1 MRKLFRELIS
11 KNNNI
16 DEQAYVGVVSFYMM
30 IIVLL
35 VDVVTGILARE
46 LIIKEWIFE
55 GFLGLTV
62 GAFFINSAKQV
73 IQSKKSKKENNDS
86 QKDIDVPLT
95 NTEENENN

>member
-1 MRKLFRELIS
+1 MRKFFRELIS

-30 IIVLL
+30 IVVLL
-35 VDVVTGILARE
+35 VDVVTGIMAKE

-62 GAFFINSAKQV
+62 GAFFINSAKS
-73 IQSKKSKKENNDS
+73 IMHSRKAKKQDEIVEEPTDTEN
-86 QKDIDVPLT
+86 LG
-95 NTEENENN
+95 

>member
-1 MRKLFRELIS
+1 MRKFFRELIS

-30 IIVLL
+30 IVVLL
-35 VDVVTGILARE
+35 VDVVTGIMAKE

-62 GAFFINSAKQV
+62 GAFFINSAKS
-73 IQSKKSKKENNDS
+73 IMHSRKAKKQEEIVEEPTDTEN
-86 QKDIDVPLT
+86 LG
-95 NTEENENN
+95 

>member
-1 MRKLFRELIS
+1 MRKFFRELIS

-35 VDVVTGILARE
+35 VDVVTGIMAKE

-62 GAFFINSAKQV
+62 GAFFINSAKSV
-73 IQSKKSKKENNDS
+73 MHSRKAKKEEEIVEEPTD
-86 QKDIDVPLT
+86 
-95 NTEENENN
+95 TENLG

>member
-1 MRKLFRELIS
+1 MRKFFRELIS

-30 IIVLL
+30 IVVLL
-35 VDVVTGILARE
+35 VDVVTGVMAKE

-62 GAFFINSAKQV
+62 GAFFINSAKS
-73 IQSKKSKKENNDS
+73 IMHSRKAKKQDEIVEEPTDTEN
-86 QKDIDVPLT
+86 LG
-95 NTEENENN
+95 

>member
-1 MRKLFRELIS
+1 MRKFFRELIS

-30 IIVLL
+30 IVVLL
-35 VDVVTGILARE
+35 VDVITGIMAKE

-62 GAFFINSAKQV
+62 GAFFINSAKS
-73 IQSKKSKKENNDS
+73 IMHSRKAKKQEEIVEEPTDTEN
-86 QKDIDVPLT
+86 LG
-95 NTEENENN
+95 

>member
-1 MRKLFRELIS
+1 MRKFFRELIS

-30 IIVLL
+30 IVVLL
-35 VDVVTGILARE
+35 VDVVTGVMAKE

-62 GAFFINSAKQV
+62 GAFFINSAKS
-73 IQSKKSKKENNDS
+73 IMHSRKAKKQEEIVEEPTDTEN
-86 QKDIDVPLT
+86 LG
-95 NTEENENN
+95 

>member
-1 MRKLFRELIS
+1 MRKFFRELIS

-30 IIVLL
+30 IVVLL
-35 VDVVTGILARE
+35 VDVVTGVMAKE

-62 GAFFINSAKQV
+62 GAFFINSAKS
-73 IQSKKSKKENNDS
+73 IMHSRKAKKEEEIVEEPTD
-86 QKDIDVPLT
+86 
-95 NTEENENN
+95 TENLG

>member
-1 MRKLFRELIS
+1 MRKFFRELIS

-35 VDVVTGILARE
+35 VDVITGVMAKE

-62 GAFFINSAKQV
+62 GAFFINSAKSV
-73 IQSKKSKKENNDS
+73 MHSRKAKKEEGIVEEPTD
-86 QKDIDVPLT
+86 
-95 NTEENENN
+95 TENLG

>member
-1 MRKLFRELIS
+1 MRKFFRELIS

-35 VDVVTGILARE
+35 VDVVTGVMAKE

-55 GFLGLTV
+55 GFLGLTI
-62 GAFFINSAKQV
+62 GAFFINSAKN
-73 IQSKKSKKENNDS
+73 IMHSRKAKKEEEVVEEPTD
-86 QKDIDVPLT
+86 
-95 NTEENENN
+95 TENLG

>member
-1 MRKLFRELIS
+1 MRKFFRELIS

-35 VDVVTGILARE
+35 VDVITGVMAKE

-62 GAFFINSAKQV
+62 GAFFINSAKSV
-73 IQSKKSKKENNDS
+73 MHSRKAKKEEEIVEEPTD
-86 QKDIDVPLT
+86 
-95 NTEENENN
+95 TENLG